1 MGKVAYAGVPGA
13 FAEQACRAFLP
24 DMDWVGVGSFAA
36 VADAVT
42 RGDCDLGML
51 PRENSIAGPV
61 PGVAALIA
69 DNDLAILSSHDLPVR
84 QHLMARPGVLLSE
97 LRTAVSHPMA
107 LAQCT
112 KMLEQ
117 LGLAAEEAVNTA
129 VAAQALAE
137 SEDRSRAVIA
147 SESAAE
153 TWGLTILRH
162 DVHDREDN
170 FTTFCIVAR
179 HSGETR

>member
-1 MGKVAYAGVPGA
+1 
-13 FAEQACRAFLP
+13 
-24 DMDWVGVGSFAA
+24 MDWVGVATFAA
-36 VADAVT
+36 VAEAVT

-69 DNDLAILSSHDLPVR
+69 DNHLAILASHDLPVR
-84 QHLMARPGVLLSE
+84 QHLMARPGVQLSE

-112 KMLEQ
+112 RMLEE
-117 LGLAAEEAVNTA
+117 LSLATEEAVNTA
-129 VAAQALAE
+129 IAAQALAE
-137 SEDRSRAVIA
+137 SDERSRAVIA

-153 TWGLTILRH
+153 TWGLTILRY

-179 HSGETR
+179 QSGETR